1 MLKSIRY
8 PRERNTSFFGLSNT
22 DVEGSKITKSFRTI
36 RRTRRVRQNTLTNKK
51 LADRQIENHKWRQR
65 TKYQQNN
72 LRRLR
77 NDTNYHQQ
85 VPHRRMGITP
95 QEFEDIKEFQDD
107 RLIDSAR
114 GGAQSVFYLDEN
126 LNFDYNQRCGSQ
138 TSIDNEGNNNSVFL
152 TVPETRR
159 SSVNDEN
166 PTFFIGSR
174 PTSYKTSTVGCLVP
188 EFFEGGVLAPRK

>member
-77 NDTNYHQQ
+77 NDTKYHQQ

-95 QEFEDIKEFQDD
+95 QEFEDIKEFKEFQD
-107 RLIDSAR
+107 DSAR
-114 GGAQSVFYLDEN
+114 GGAQAAQSVFYLDEN
-126 LNFDYNQRCGSQ
+126 LNFDYNQQCGSQ
-138 TSIDNEGNNNSVFL
+138 TSINNEGNNNSVFL
-152 TVPETRR
+152 TVPETRK

-166 PTFFIGSR
+166 PTFFIGSG
-174 PTSYKTSTVGCLVP
+174 PTSYKTSTGSNDQSEKVNGL
-188 EFFEGGVLAPRK
+188 F